1 MGFVVSRFGYI
12 VLCLWV
18 WGYLW
23 VWVMGYRALRPP
35 LRQSQCSH
43 PRGQAGSGR

>member
-12 VLCLWV
+12 VLCFCL

-23 VWVMGYRALRPP
+23 GLDLVYGALRPP